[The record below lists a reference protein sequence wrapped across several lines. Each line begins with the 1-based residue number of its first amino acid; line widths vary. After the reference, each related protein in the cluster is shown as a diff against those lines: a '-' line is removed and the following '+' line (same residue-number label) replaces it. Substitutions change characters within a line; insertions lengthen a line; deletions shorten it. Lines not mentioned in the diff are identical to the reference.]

1 MRFKYLAYDGGNRLQ
16 KGTVDAPT
24 VRDATSLLI
33 SRGWFVKRILP
44 VGSSRVGMVTAPL
57 GGVSL
62 IDKVLMAKH
71 LATMLKSGI
80 TLSEA
85 LTVIAQQSS
94 SVRFRRIISTMNDKV
109 RSGQSLGSACA
120 LFPKVFDPLF
130 INIIK
135 VGEQSGTLEENLDY
149 LASELEDRLELRR
162 TVISASFY
170 PAIVFLATL
179 GLCSVLA
186 FFVLPRIKQ
195 LFITLKFQLPLS
207 TKILLAVADIVE
219 HYGIIIAVGIVA
231 LIIVGRIAIT
241 LNAVKP
247 AWHWLLIH
255 APIAGVIIVNY
266 NLALISRTLGVLLK
280 SGLTIDQSLSVAEM
294 ITENRIYRSNLRTA
308 LLRVQKGT
316 SVSAAF
322 ARLSTSRW
330 RPLFPILMVKMVGVA
345 ERTGRYDESFAYLA
359 EFYEKEVKLSVRN
372 MTTVLEPVLL
382 LIVGGIVGFVAV
394 SVITPIYQVTAQ
406 FRR

>member
-162 TVISASFY
+162 GVIRASFY
-170 PAIVFLATL
+170 
-179 GLCSVLA
+179 
-186 FFVLPRIKQ
+186 
-195 LFITLKFQLPLS
+195 
-207 TKILLAVADIVE
+207 
-219 HYGIIIAVGIVA
+219 
-231 LIIVGRIAIT
+231 
-241 LNAVKP
+241 
-247 AWHWLLIH
+247 